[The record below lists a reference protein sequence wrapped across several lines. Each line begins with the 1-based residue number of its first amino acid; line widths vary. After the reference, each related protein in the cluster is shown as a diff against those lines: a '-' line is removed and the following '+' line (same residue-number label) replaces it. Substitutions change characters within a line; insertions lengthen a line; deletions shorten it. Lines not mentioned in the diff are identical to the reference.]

1 MREES
6 GRSRVDL
13 DEHAVLEDMRAMLRD
28 PSREEMVMR
37 ENVGREGAE
46 AVERLARSLGL
57 HFKPYGRGTNT
68 VLAVSKVPLP
78 DYRADL
84 DARRDATRDVEISED
99 ARRVVAAALE
109 RAETHVFRPALRP
122 ALRPIGEEETADG
135 SKIVE
140 NEKYVDASAVD
151 DAEAARERARRDSP
165 RAVALAR
172 ARARLPAAARR
183 DAFLEAVAAN
193 QVTVVSG
200 ETGCGKTTQC
210 PQFVL
215 ERALAQ
221 GRASATRV
229 VCTQPRRISAVSVA
243 ARVAHERGEAVGETV
258 GYRIRLEAR
267 VSRERTRLEFC
278 TTGVLLRRLA
288 TNPTLRGVSHVFVDE
303 IHERGMHEDF
313 LLIVL
318 RDLLPKRPDLRV
330 VLMSATMDA
339 GVFADYFGV
348 PREREF
354 HIPGFTHPVREAFL
368 EDLLSGTGDVFSSIT
383 NGNVFSSRSSVAI
396 RDRRDRPREKTF
408 PEGGPGPGGFRG
420 RARGRGRGGRFSKEP
435 RDSSETRKAEELDGD
450 GDGDPPEW
458 SAYAPDVVANLRRW
472 TANCAADDALD
483 VELVRDALR
492 LVVALADETERRE
505 ASASRGHP
513 FGRAREKDGEG
524 ETSTH
529 PAGNPEEF
537 AAGAVLIFLTGWD
550 DIVKVR
556 DLCASDDVLGDAS
569 RFLILPL
576 HGQMPSAHQR
586 EIFDQPR
593 RGARKVILAT
603 NIAETS
609 ITIDDVV
616 YVVDCGKSKEKSYD
630 ALNDMACLL
639 PAWIS
644 KASARQRRG
653 RAGRVRPGAC
663 VRLYTRAAHARMA
676 EHAVPEMTRTPLEEL
691 VLAVKSLRP
700 SVSAAAFAARAIQPP
715 EPRAVAN
722 AIDLLVAIGALRRHD
737 ESLTALGEHLVSLPV
752 HPRVGKMLVVA
763 AALGQLEPA
772 LTVAAATATRDF
784 FLLPADKKREAD
796 ASRRA
801 FAGDTA
807 SDHVASARAY
817 EDWRTIRATKGPNAA
832 RAFCRERFLS
842 HDALERVAETR
853 RQLRSLLETA
863 GFVQREQSLNKSSS
877 DALDV
882 AVFRAVACAGLFPK
896 IASVSRRG
904 RRVETRTHEDG
915 RVEFHPGSVNA
926 TSFHFPFPWV
936 AYGEKVKT
944 GAVYLRDST
953 CVPACAVLLLGGEL
967 ESSTKK
973 NGDEN
978 ESARDEE
985 SVSRNGDF
993 DPSTSLDR
1001 FGFCG
1006 SGPGPVSAESI
1017 DSVAVLNGAYVFSA
1031 PTRTLDAIKRLRNAL
1046 DATLREKAENPNL
1059 DVAARGAALVSA
1071 VRALMEDEA
1080 KTAPARGGKGKRE
1093 DWACP
1098 RGCGVVFASK
1108 KRCFRCGAAK
1118 PEEEARER
1126 DG

>member
-6 GRSRVDL
+6 GRNRVDL
-13 DEHAVLEDMRAMLRD
+13 DEHASLEDMRAMLRD

-37 ENVGREGAE
+37 ENIGREGAE

-57 HFKPYGRGTNT
+57 HFKPYGRGINT
-68 VLAVSKVPLP
+68 VLVVSKVPLP

-84 DARRDATRDVEISED
+84 DARRNATRDVEMSDD
-99 ARRVVAAALE
+99 ARRAIAAALE
-109 RAETHVFRPALRP
+109 RAETHRFAATKHLRF
-122 ALRPIGEEETADG
+122 GEEEADKDG
-135 SKIVE
+135 LRDCEIFPRPNASAS
-140 NEKYVDASAVD
+140 DAS
-151 DAEAARERARRDSP
+151 EAARERARRDSP
-165 RAVALAR
+165 GARASAR

-183 DAFLEAVAAN
+183 DAFLAAVAAD

-215 ERALAQ
+215 ERALAE
-221 GRASATRV
+221 GRASATYV

-243 ARVAHERGEAVGETV
+243 ARVAHERGETVGETV
-258 GYRIRLEAR
+258 GYRIRLEAC

-318 RDLLPKRPDLRV
+318 KDLLPKRPDLRV

-339 GVFADYFGV
+339 GVFAEYFGI
-348 PREREF
+348 PPGRAF

-368 EDLLSGTGDVFSSIT
+368 EDLLAGTGDVFGRANATSLPQ
-383 NGNVFSSRSSVAI
+383 VVI
-396 RDRRDRPREKTF
+396 RDRARSRALGD
-408 PEGGPGPGGFRG
+408 GPGGFRG
-420 RARGRGRGGRFSKEP
+420 RGRGRGRGSAFRRRPGEP
-435 RDSSETRKAEELDGD
+435 PEETVLETALGETIASDF
-450 GDGDPPEW
+450 PEW
-458 SAYAPDVVANLRRW
+458 SAYALDVVANLRRW

-483 VELVRDALR
+483 VDLVRDALR
-492 LVVALADETERRE
+492 RVVALADETERRE
-505 ASASRGHP
+505 KAEATAAEENASEATAT
-513 FGRAREKDGEG
+513 FV
-524 ETSTH
+524 
-529 PAGNPEEF
+529 
-537 AAGAVLIFLTGWD
+537 AGAVLVFLTGWD
-550 DIVKVR
+550 DISKVR
-556 DLCASDDVLGDAS
+556 DLCASDDMLGDAS

-576 HGQMPSAHQR
+576 HGQMPSVHQR
-586 EIFDQPR
+586 EIFDRPR
-593 RGARKVILAT
+593 RAGARKVILAT

-676 EHAVPEMTRTPLEEL
+676 DHAVPEMLRTPLEEL
-691 VLAVKSLRP
+691 VLAVKSLSP
-700 SVSAAAFAARAIQPP
+700 NTKAATFAARAIQPP
-715 EPRAVAN
+715 EARAVAN
-722 AIDLLVAIGALRRHD
+722 AIDLLVAIGALRRRD
-737 ESLTALGEHLVSLPV
+737 ETLTALGAHLVSLPV
-752 HPRVGKMLVVA
+752 APRVGKMLVVA

-784 FLLPADKKREAD
+784 FVLPVDAKHAAD

-801 FAGDTA
+801 FAGDAA
-807 SDHVASARAY
+807 SDHVAVARAF
-817 EDWRTIRATKGPNAA
+817 EEWRSAKTGPGGTNAA

-842 HDALERVAETR
+842 FDALERVAEVR
-853 RQLRSLLETA
+853 KQLRSLLETA
-863 GFVQREQSLNKSSS
+863 GFARRGDPAARLSR
-877 DALDV
+877 ALDV
-882 AVFRAVACAGLFPK
+882 EVFRAVTCAGLFPR

-904 RRVETRTHEDG
+904 RRVELSTHEDG

-926 TSFHFPFPWV
+926 RFGASFPFPWV
-936 AYGEKVKT
+936 VYGEKVKT

-953 CVPACAVLLLGGEL
+953 CVPACGVLLLGGEL
-967 ESSTKK
+967 ETVPPER
-973 NGDEN
+973 NAAAETDDETF
-978 ESARDEE
+978 ARDD
-985 SVSRNGDF
+985 V
-993 DPSTSLDR
+993 DR
-1001 FGFCG
+1001 
-1006 SGPGPVSAESI
+1006 VRL
-1017 DSVAVLNGAYVFSA
+1017 LNGSYVFSA
-1031 PTRTLDAIKRLRNAL
+1031 PRATLDAIKRLRDAL
-1046 DATLREKAENPNL
+1046 DALLREKAENPEL
-1059 DVAARGAALVSA
+1059 DVAARGEALVGA
-1071 VRALMEDEA
+1071 VRALMADEA
-1080 KTAPARGGKGKRE
+1080 RTSARESSSRSPR
-1093 DWACP
+1093 DWPCP

-1118 PEEEARER
+1118 PEEKETER

>member
-1 MREES
+1 M
-6 GRSRVDL
+6 
-13 DEHAVLEDMRAMLRD
+13 
-28 PSREEMVMR
+28 
-37 ENVGREGAE
+37 
-46 AVERLARSLGL
+46 
-57 HFKPYGRGTNT
+57 
-68 VLAVSKVPLP
+68 
-78 DYRADL
+78 
-84 DARRDATRDVEISED
+84 
-99 ARRVVAAALE
+99 
-109 RAETHVFRPALRP
+109 
-122 ALRPIGEEETADG
+122 
-135 SKIVE
+135 
-140 NEKYVDASAVD
+140 
-151 DAEAARERARRDSP
+151 
-165 RAVALAR
+165 
-172 ARARLPAAARR
+172 
-183 DAFLEAVAAN
+183 
-193 QVTVVSG
+193 
-200 ETGCGKTTQC
+200 
-210 PQFVL
+210 
-215 ERALAQ
+215 
-221 GRASATRV
+221 
-229 VCTQPRRISAVSVA
+229 
-243 ARVAHERGEAVGETV
+243 
-258 GYRIRLEAR
+258 
-267 VSRERTRLEFC
+267 
-278 TTGVLLRRLA
+278 
-288 TNPTLRGVSHVFVDE
+288 
-303 IHERGMHEDF
+303 
-313 LLIVL
+313 
-318 RDLLPKRPDLRV
+318 
-330 VLMSATMDA
+330 
-339 GVFADYFGV
+339 
-348 PREREF
+348 
-354 HIPGFTHPVREAFL
+354 
-368 EDLLSGTGDVFSSIT
+368 
-383 NGNVFSSRSSVAI
+383 
-396 RDRRDRPREKTF
+396 
-408 PEGGPGPGGFRG
+408 
-420 RARGRGRGGRFSKEP
+420 
-435 RDSSETRKAEELDGD
+435 
-450 GDGDPPEW
+450 
-458 SAYAPDVVANLRRW
+458 
-472 TANCAADDALD
+472 
-483 VELVRDALR
+483 
-492 LVVALADETERRE
+492 
-505 ASASRGHP
+505 
-513 FGRAREKDGEG
+513 
-524 ETSTH
+524 
-529 PAGNPEEF
+529 
-537 AAGAVLIFLTGWD
+537 
-550 DIVKVR
+550 KVR

-586 EIFDQPR
+586 EIFDRPR

-616 YVVDCGKSKEKSYD
+616 YVMDCGKSKEKSYD

-663 VRLYTRAAHARMA
+663 VRLYTRAVHARMA

-691 VLAVKSLRP
+691 VLAVKSLRRKR
-700 SVSAAAFAARAIQPP
+700 VSAAAFLARAIQPP

-752 HPRVGKMLVVA
+752 RPRVGKMLVVA

-853 RQLRSLLETA
+853 RQLRSLLESA
-863 GFVQREQSLNKSSS
+863 GFVQREQRAKISSS
-877 DALDV
+877 EKNALDV

-904 RRVETRTHEDG
+904 RRVEARTHEDG

-926 TSFHFPFPWV
+926 TAFHFPFPWV

-967 ESSTKK
+967 ESSPKK

-978 ESARDEE
+978 KSARDE
-985 SVSRNGDF
+985 SVSADDF

-1001 FGFCG
+1001 FGSRG
-1006 SGPGPVSAESI
+1006 SGPGPVSADST

-1031 PTRTLDAIKRLRNAL
+1031 PTRTLDAIKRHGTRRR
-1046 DATLREKAENPNL
+1046 DAGEKAENPNL

-1080 KTAPARGGKGKRE
+1080 KAAPARGGKGKRE